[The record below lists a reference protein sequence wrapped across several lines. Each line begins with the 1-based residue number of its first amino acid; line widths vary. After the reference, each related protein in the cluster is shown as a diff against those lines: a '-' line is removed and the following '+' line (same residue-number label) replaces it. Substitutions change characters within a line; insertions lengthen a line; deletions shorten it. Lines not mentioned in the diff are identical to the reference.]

1 MAKQSARSLKD
12 VACDAFSSFFFN
24 KLVFIASSSQGDDAT
39 QKIHLVRE
47 YFEEQL
53 YEAVKK
59 SVR

>member
-12 VACDAFSSFFFN
+12 FFN
-24 KLVFIASSSQGDDAT
+24 KLVCIASNSQGDST

>member
-24 KLVFIASSSQGDDAT
+24 KLVFIASCSQGDST